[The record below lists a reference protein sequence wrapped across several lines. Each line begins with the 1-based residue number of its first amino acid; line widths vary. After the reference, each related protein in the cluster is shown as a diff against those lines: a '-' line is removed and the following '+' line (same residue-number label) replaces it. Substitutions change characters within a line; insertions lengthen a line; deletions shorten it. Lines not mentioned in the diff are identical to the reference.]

1 MVILL
6 TLTYNYTT
14 ENIFKSTRLLIKFQK
29 HIEKINCKPS
39 SNWGLL
45 NIISL
50 KLHFQ
55 QTHDFFLIRNT
66 KKYRIILMVV
76 FCLYVYKLKKFT
88 TRCRSSIKK
97 CKYDRVYSAM
107 TDSRIMMNITIG
119 ARSSH
124 HLESPKCH
132 IV

>member
-1 MVILL
+1 LVILL

-97 CKYDRVYSAM
+97 CKYDRVY
-107 TDSRIMMNITIG
+107 RPNKLRG
-119 ARSSH
+119 SSGQH
-124 HLESPKCH
+124 GTALCSYMQLLEHPHKK
-132 IV
+132 